1 MGSVIPISP
10 DLQIINKG
18 IDGFTIS
25 RLLQN
30 TDSYLALKPEIITIL
45 IGINDIGLMMNTC
58 RTSALQEQ
66 MMNRF
71 SRDYDQLLEQLY
83 SPHRQIILMEP
94 FVFPWPAH
102 YRLWIPYVR
111 QMSSMIQEIAHTR
124 RLTYILLQDELNQAA
139 LRYGID
145 QLTTDGIHLTCTG
158 HHLIASKLC
167 DTLYDTAA
175 QIHRD

>member
-1 MGSVIPISP
+1 MTTLLCLGDSITDCGRILQTPPLGNGYVKQLWDQLSPFSP
-10 DLQIINKG
+10 DFQIINKG

-30 TDSYLALKPEIITIL
+30 TNSYLALKPEIITIL

-94 FVFPWPAH
+94 FV
-102 YRLWIPYVR
+102 
-111 QMSSMIQEIAHTR
+111 SMACPLPSVDSLCPSNVFHDPGNSAHT
-124 RLTYILLQDELNQAA
+124 
-139 LRYGID
+139 
-145 QLTTDGIHLTCTG
+145 
-158 HHLIASKLC
+158 
-167 DTLYDTAA
+167 TAYLHSPA
-175 QIHRD
+175 G

>member
-1 MGSVIPISP
+1 MTTLLCLGDSITDCGRILQTPPLGNGYVKQLWDQLSPFSP

-30 TDSYLALKPEIITIL
+30 TDSYLALKPQIITIL

-83 SPHRQIILMEP
+83 
-94 FVFPWPAH
+94 
-102 YRLWIPYVR
+102 
-111 QMSSMIQEIAHTR
+111 
-124 RLTYILLQDELNQAA
+124 
-139 LRYGID
+139 
-145 QLTTDGIHLTCTG
+145 
-158 HHLIASKLC
+158 
-167 DTLYDTAA
+167 
-175 QIHRD
+175 